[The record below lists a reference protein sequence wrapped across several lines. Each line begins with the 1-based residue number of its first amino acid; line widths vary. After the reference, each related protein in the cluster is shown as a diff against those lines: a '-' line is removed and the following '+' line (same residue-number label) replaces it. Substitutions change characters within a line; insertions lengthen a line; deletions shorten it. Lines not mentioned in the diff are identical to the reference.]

1 MEVLVVVLRLPP
13 PLATAG
19 HDFDGSD
26 SGAKPDEAVSWG
38 KIRLTARPVKVYAD
52 ATLVFPLLVAATFAK
67 EVQRRQA
74 ALAAP
79 ASAEAGTPGSG
90 GAAASGGAEA

>member
-1 MEVLVVVLRLPP
+1 M
-13 PLATAG
+13 
-19 HDFDGSD
+19 
-26 SGAKPDEAVSWG
+26 SWG

-74 ALAAP
+74 AAAAAAP
-79 ASAEAGTPGSG
+79 AIAEAGTPGSG
-90 GAAASGGAEA
+90 GAAASGGAQA